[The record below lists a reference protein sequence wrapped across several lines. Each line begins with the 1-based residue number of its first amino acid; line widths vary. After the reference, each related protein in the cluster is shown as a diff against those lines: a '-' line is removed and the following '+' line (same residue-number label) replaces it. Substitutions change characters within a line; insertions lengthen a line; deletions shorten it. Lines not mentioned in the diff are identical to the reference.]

1 MYNHF
6 EEALTNGLGELAKKQ
21 GTNGMPKAPNTGTTA
36 SDVPAPKPDPDAE
49 KILQDQQQRA
59 DETEKQVKEELSAAS
74 GALGDK

>member
-1 MYNHF
+1 
-6 EEALTNGLGELAKKQ
+6 
-21 GTNGMPKAPNTGTTA
+21 
-36 SDVPAPKPDPDAE
+36 VPAPKPDPDAE